1 MSAKTWKDRILA
13 KFFTR
18 YPALVERWARYNK
31 FMINRD
37 TPWAPLTKEINQCRI
52 ALVTTGG
59 VHLRSQP
66 PFDMEDKEGDPTFRE
81 IPSNTPLADLT
92 ITHNY
97 YDHRDADQ
105 DINLVFP
112 IERLRE
118 LEAKAIIGGIALRH
132 FSFMGHITGRHLGTL
147 VKRTGPEVAK
157 LLKGDGAEA
166 VFLIPA

>member
-1 MSAKTWKDRILA
+1 MSVKTSKDRILA

-18 YPALVERWARYNK
+18 YPALVERWARSNK

-37 TPWAPLTKEINQCRI
+37 TPWAPFTKEINKCRI
-52 ALVTTGG
+52 TLVTTGG
-59 VHLRSQP
+59 VHLRAQP

-81 IPSNTPLADLT
+81 IPSDTPLTDLM

-97 YDHRDADQ
+97 YDQRHADQ
-105 DINLVFP
+105 DINVVFP
-112 IERLRE
+112 IQRLRGV
-118 LEAKAIIGGIALRH
+118 EAKAIIGGITPRH

-166 VFLIPA
+166 VFLTPA

>member
-1 MSAKTWKDRILA
+1 MSVKTWKDRMLA

-18 YPALVERWARYNK
+18 YPALVERWARSSK

-37 TPWAPLTKEINQCRI
+37 VPWVPLNKEISECRI

-66 PFDMEDKEGDPTFRE
+66 PFDMEDKNGDPTYRE
-81 IPSNTPLADLT
+81 VPSSTALADLT

-105 DINLVFP
+105 DINVVFP
-112 IERLRE
+112 ILRLRE
-118 LEAKAIIGGIALRH
+118 LQAKGIIGGIAPRH
-132 FSFMGHITGRHLGTL
+132 FSFMGHIAGRHLGTL
-147 VKRTGPEVAK
+147 IRRTGPEVAK

-166 VFLIPA
+166 VFLTPT